1 MPPKHEPNDIHTVSP
16 PAEVHDSSD
25 NAFFHI
31 IFDELETD
39 TLRVELAEAQKKI
52 QELTQTTTALRDS
65 NNSTIVA
72 FNHLVAEMESQLLEG
87 IRQSDRLEEDDQ
99 RHKERI
105 RAIEKELV
113 EVRSENGQLK
123 ESNTIMRG
131 INGRLRTQCEVD
143 KRKLSEEV
151 LCIVEEL
158 AEDLQAR
165 RDATRDLLCPLVGLG
180 KQDLPDLPRYLDD
193 PEVAQKIVDHYEAR
207 MTRQVEAIRQK
218 LKKI

>member
-1 MPPKHEPNDIHTVSP
+1 MSPKHEPNDIPTVSP

-31 IFDELETD
+31 ICDELETD
-39 TLRVELAEAQKKI
+39 TLGVELAEAQKKI
-52 QELTQTTTALRDS
+52 QELTQTTTALKDS

-87 IRQSDRLEEDDQ
+87 IRQSDRLEEDDH

-131 INGRLRTQCEVD
+131 INGRLRTQCEAD

-165 RDATRDLLCPLVGLG
+165 RDATRDLLYPLVGLG
-180 KQDLPDLPRYLDD
+180 QQDLPDLPRCLDD